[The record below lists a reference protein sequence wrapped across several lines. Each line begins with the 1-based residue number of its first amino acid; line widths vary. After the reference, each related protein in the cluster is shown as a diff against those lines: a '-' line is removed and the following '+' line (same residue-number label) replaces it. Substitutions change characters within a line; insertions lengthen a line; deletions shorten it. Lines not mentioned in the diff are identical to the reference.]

1 MTIELL
7 LQRSVND
14 GVCLYVC
21 MHITVMCFIII
32 ITLGKSLPAID

>member
-14 GVCLYVC
+14 GVCVC
-21 MHITVMCFIII
+21 MYAYHCYVFYYYNNTR
-32 ITLGKSLPAID
+32 